1 MSDGKSLNI
10 QIMNVH
16 IMFSRFY
23 KIAAALLVFLFIS
36 VISFGQDYDPP
47 PTLDEMSSL
56 KKLVL
61 GIEDTQI
68 DRNGKIKVLKNIDFE
83 TYVEREILIEKW
95 MHDKDLW
102 MHRANEMHE
111 SMPIEDWMH
120 SRGAWNLIDSDLGR
134 LQKPEPEPSI
144 ELAEWMYA
152 DEFVL
157 GTSEFRN
164 SSQLEAWMSD
174 RSFWIVKK

>member
-1 MSDGKSLNI
+1 
-10 QIMNVH
+10 V
-16 IMFSRFY
+16 
-23 KIAAALLVFLFIS
+23 LLLIS

-47 PTLDEMSSL
+47 PTSDEMSSL

-68 DRNGKIKVLKNIDFE
+68 DRNGTLKVLKNIDFE
-83 TYVEREILIEKW
+83 TYVEREILIENW

-102 MHRANEMHE
+102 MQRANDMHG
-111 SMPIEDWMH
+111 STPIEDWMH
-120 SRGAWNLIDSDLGR
+120 SKGAWNLIDSDLGR
-134 LQKPEPEPSI
+134 LQKPEPEPRI

-152 DEFVL
+152 DEFIL

-164 SSQLEAWMSD
+164 SNRLEAWMSD
-174 RSFWIVKK
+174 RSSWIVKK